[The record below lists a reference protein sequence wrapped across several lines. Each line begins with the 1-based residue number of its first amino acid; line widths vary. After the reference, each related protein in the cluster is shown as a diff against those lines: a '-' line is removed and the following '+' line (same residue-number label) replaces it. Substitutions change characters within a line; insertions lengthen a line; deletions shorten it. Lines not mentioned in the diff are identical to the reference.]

1 MPLKSGGNLKTAVIN
16 AALLLAAILISPGVH
31 AQSGDGDLRHPWL
44 DSRFRLGIGEFFQS
58 VDSSLS
64 VGVAGEVLKR
74 EFDFEQ
80 SFGLDNSDNRGS
92 ANFYWGF
99 GEKWSV
105 ALQYIDQG
113 SSHQAVLDQDVS
125 WEDLTLK
132 AGSFVGG
139 GVSTEVVRAFFGRK
153 FAEGPN
159 YEFGAGLGL
168 HWLRLGAFAEG
179 EFYLNDQPYR
189 FERRSVSAEA
199 PLPNIGAWYAYAFS
213 QRWLAHAR
221 LDWFSA
227 SIDEYSGG
235 LTNAA
240 VGIAFQPWRHFAI
253 GLDYNYFN
261 LNVDVDSSNWYGS
274 ADFTREGP
282 FLYLMFDW

>member
-1 MPLKSGGNLKTAVIN
+1 MSVLSGRNIRAASLRVTLMLA
-16 AALLLAAILISPGVH
+16 AALLSAGAH
-31 AQSGDGDLRHPWL
+31 AQSDNGDIRNPWL

-58 VDSSLS
+58 VDTNLS
-64 VGVAGEVLKR
+64 VGVAGEALER
-74 EFDFEQ
+74 EFDFEET
-80 SFGLDNSDNRGS
+80 FGLDNNDNRGS
-92 ANFYWGF
+92 ATFYWGF
-99 GEKWSV
+99 GDKWSV
-105 ALQYIDQG
+105 ALQYLDQG
-113 SSHQAVLDQDVS
+113 SSRRAVLDQDVS
-125 WEDLTLK
+125 WEDYTLK

-139 GVSTEVVRAFFGRK
+139 GVSSEVYRLFFGRK
-153 FAEGPN
+153 FSVGPN
-159 YEFGAGLGL
+159 HEFGAGLGI
-168 HWLRLGAFAEG
+168 HWLQLEAFAEG
-179 EFYLNDQPYR
+179 EFYLNDQPYG
-189 FERRSVSAEA
+189 FERRIASAEA

-240 VGIAFQPWRHFAI
+240 VGVAFQPWRHFAI